1 LLDLQASEIRIPD
14 KLVSRNH
21 AVCSNRGH
29 LAIMLDLIDYKTE
42 SIQLCEIFILD
53 KIILAS
59 DIQDLEG
66 LVAAL
71 EEYLFVLSREIIID
85 SLHLIYILIS
95 GRG

>member
-1 LLDLQASEIRIPD
+1 
-14 KLVSRNH
+14 
-21 AVCSNRGH
+21 
-29 LAIMLDLIDYKTE
+29 MLDLIDYKTE